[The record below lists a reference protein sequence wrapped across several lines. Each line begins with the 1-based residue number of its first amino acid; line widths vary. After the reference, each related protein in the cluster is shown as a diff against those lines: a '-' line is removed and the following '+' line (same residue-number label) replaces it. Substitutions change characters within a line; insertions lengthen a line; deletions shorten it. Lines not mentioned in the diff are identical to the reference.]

1 MSNPFA
7 RLAAGGRGSMV
18 TVVVILLAMTAV
30 AAILTSRL
38 IGGLF
43 PTTAGVAYAA
53 SAQNPAG
60 AGPAYADLLLAEMD
74 EAWKRSDWATAI
86 ETLSE
91 ILAID
96 SGNTSIRGRLYQ
108 AYVNLGWR
116 LLVDNRFDE
125 AQAQFSRA
133 VEIDASSSQALEGLR
148 LLEQLIV
155 PAGGPS
161 PTAQGPVVLTPI
173 PQPTASC
180 PPPASTPV
188 VVPTAVPQPT
198 VTCPPQTALAP
209 VLVPTPIPQ
218 AAVTCPPQSVVAPA
232 CPSVQVAAT
241 QSICIVVRTGDTLF
255 GLARRFGTT
264 VEAIMAANCLQTTTI
279 LIGQKLLIP
288 ACPTQVVSAPV
299 SAPVSI
305 SAFQPVSAP
314 VCPTV
319 SAPVLKPVVATSV
332 LPVHIVQRGEDLFHI
347 ALRYQVSALLLM
359 QVNGLS
365 GTTLKAGQALIIP

>member
-1 MSNPFA
+1 
-7 RLAAGGRGSMV
+7 MV

-30 AAILTSRL
+30 AAILTSRA
-38 IGGLF
+38 IDGLF
-43 PTTAGVAYAA
+43 PSTAGVAYAA
-53 SAQNPAG
+53 SAQHPGGVASG
-60 AGPAYADLLLAEMD
+60 YTDLLVAEMD

-96 SGNTSIRGRLYQ
+96 SSNTSIRGRLYQ
-108 AYVNLGWR
+108 AHVNLGWR
-116 LLVDNRFDE
+116 LLVDRRFDE
-125 AQAQFSRA
+125 AQGQFSDA
-133 VEIDASSSQALEGLR
+133 LEIDASGSEAREGLR

-161 PTAQGPVVLTPI
+161 PTAQAPVVLTPI

-180 PPPASTPV
+180 PPPVSTPV
-188 VVPTAVPQPT
+188 VVPTAVPEAA
-198 VTCPPQTALAP
+198 VTCPPQTA
-209 VLVPTPIPQ
+209 
-218 AAVTCPPQSVVAPA
+218 VAPA
-232 CPSVQVAAT
+232 CPSIQVAPT
-241 QSICIVVRTGDTLF
+241 QSICIVVRTGDTLY

-288 ACPTQVVSAPV
+288 VCPTQVVCAPV
-299 SAPVSI
+299 SAPVSVPVCSPVSI
-305 SAFQPVSAP
+305 AVCPTVCPPVSAP
-314 VCPTV
+314 VCPPV
-319 SAPVLKPVVATSV
+319 SAPVLQPVVTTSV
-332 LPVHIVQRGEDLFHI
+332 LPVHVVQRGEDLFHI

-365 GTTLKAGQALIIP
+365 GTTLKAGQTLIIP